1 MKFIEQVSRLF
12 IRSDKN
18 PPLSQE
24 LNGLSNWLSVSLLAV
39 LNWKPMPIQWI
50 DAFHASFEIV

>member
-1 MKFIEQVSRLF
+1 MCHGGTSPKEKLMKFIEQVSRLF

-24 LNGLSNWLSVSLLAV
+24 LNGLSIWLSVSLLAV
-39 LNWKPMPIQWI
+39 LNWKLMPIQ
-50 DAFHASFEIV
+50 

>member
-39 LNWKPMPIQWI
+39 LNWKPMPIQ
-50 DAFHASFEIV
+50 